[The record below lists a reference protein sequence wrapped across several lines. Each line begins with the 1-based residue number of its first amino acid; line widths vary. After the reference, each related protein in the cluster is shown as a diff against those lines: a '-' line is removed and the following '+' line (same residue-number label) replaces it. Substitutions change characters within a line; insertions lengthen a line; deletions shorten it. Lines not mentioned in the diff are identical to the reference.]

1 MDENNAPKRRGRP
14 KGSKDLVPRKQRSDI
29 GVMKG
34 VVKRETKEE
43 PGQNSKYLNHALEVL
58 AMPPIEIKD
67 VKQVE
72 QRIWE
77 YYELCA
83 ANDVKPS
90 STGFRNALGISR
102 QTLSDWRLGK
112 YRAGTHQAV
121 VCKGYDMLEALW
133 EDYMQNGKINPV
145 AGIFL
150 GKNLYGYTDQKEVVV
165 TPNTG
170 PVEAVDPDV
179 IEAKYDEL
187 PGE

>member
-1 MDENNAPKRRGRP
+1 MDENNVPVKRRGRP
-14 KGSKDLVPRKQRSDI
+14 KGSKDLQPRKPRSDLAAPY
-29 GVMKG
+29 GASKN
-34 VVKRETKEE
+34 EE
-43 PGQNSKYLNHALEVL
+43 PGQNTKYLNHAMEVL
-58 AMPPIEIKD
+58 AMPPIDVKD
-67 VKQVE
+67 IKQVE

-90 STGFRNALGISR
+90 STGFRNALGISK

-112 YRAGTHQAV
+112 WRANTHQAV
-121 VCKGYDMLEALW
+121 ICKGYDMLEALW

-187 PGE
+187 PED